1 MHFSPGVAVD
11 PVSGKFFVSSNGLHR
26 VMRFGAAAS
35 LANGASAETVFGQMN
50 FSGESSGST
59 ATSLN
64 NNYGIHVDRSGRLWV
79 ADFGNNRVLMF
90 QGASVLPGFG
100 STPDRVFG
108 QPNFTTVTAGTS
120 AIKMSG
126 PVSVWVDAADNL
138 WVSDSGNAR
147 ILKFAAVSSLAS
159 GAAATSVL
167 GQPDFTTKTTGK
179 TAQKFSGP
187 QGVMV
192 DGAGRLWVADTNNH
206 RVLRF
211 DDAAALG
218 NGAAASGVLGQPD
231 FISGSNGTTA
241 QSTNTPVAVVVD
253 GAGTL
258 YLAEY
263 FNHRVLIFKNAA
275 AKANGA
281 AADGV
286 IGQPDFTSNTGTR
299 TERKLA
305 GPYGLALDEA
315 GRLWVADSTN
325 SRILRFSPDTS
336 AAVPAVGRVPK
347 TTGNTKLSIKGTASD
362 PSGVAQVRFRVGKGA
377 FQAASG
383 TGSWSFKAKLKTGK
397 NTIEIV
403 MVDAVGNTSPPKK
416 VKVTRR

>member
-1 MHFSPGVAVD
+1 
-11 PVSGKFFVSSNGLHR
+11 
-26 VMRFGAAAS
+26 
-35 LANGASAETVFGQMN
+35 
-50 FSGESSGST
+50 
-59 ATSLN
+59 
-64 NNYGIHVDRSGRLWV
+64 
-79 ADFGNNRVLMF
+79 
-90 QGASVLPGFG
+90 
-100 STPDRVFG
+100 
-108 QPNFTTVTAGTS
+108 
-120 AIKMSG
+120 
-126 PVSVWVDAADNL
+126 
-138 WVSDSGNAR
+138 
-147 ILKFAAVSSLAS
+147 
-159 GAAATSVL
+159 
-167 GQPDFTTKTTGK
+167 
-179 TAQKFSGP
+179 
-187 QGVMV
+187 MV